1 VYVEQMYNII
11 YTYIYTGETGTVYF
25 HSEMEDNLTFIEEVE
40 HVFSYYKK
48 MGILQS
54 YSCTCINLTKEAV
67 DDLLLLAGW
76 NGTSMTCED
85 FNIIEPFFD
94 DASIETKQESTFIES
109 DKLGCVTFFN
119 KKWYLPSFNT
129 SVMSCK
135 DIMSH
140 IPSSSLLEWYTTHL
154 TPTNHPTYSTYKIL
168 CDRLERLTVKESNQD
183 VIEPCSNAIESI
195 TAISFDTVEVIDT
208 YLQIYLEPVTK
219 SELLLSD
226 IYEDYMSRGECMP
239 HVKKAIFIRQLRTHT
254 RFTIVRQA
262 RGMVVTN
269 FTRVNPCKI
278 YYMKTAD
285 MFSQY
290 HKDLVETYKQKNYPN
305 VPYSLEAFF
314 LLSNVTKTENINN
327 ILIQYF
333 VADKLTEPL
342 LKECSEY
349 LKRLPVMNN
358 TTTNF
363 IQYIPKIQSLW
374 GEEYFPFVKT
384 IACKNHTTIFDIE
397 ASNQLGIDTSYSHI
411 EPSNQL
417 GIDKS
422 YSPLIYTSL
431 HDMLVKI

>member
-1 VYVEQMYNII
+1 MYNII

-25 HSEMEDNLTFIEEVE
+25 HSEMEDNLTFMEEVN

-54 YSCTCINLTKEAV
+54 YSCTCVNLTKEAV

-76 NGTSMTCED
+76 NGTSMTYED

-109 DKLGCVTFFN
+109 YKLGCVTFFN

-135 DIMSH
+135 DIMTH
-140 IPSSSLLEWYTTHL
+140 LPSSSLLEWYTTQL
-154 TPTNHPTYSTYKIL
+154 TTTKQPTYSTYNIL
-168 CDRLERLTVKESNQD
+168 WDRLERLSVKEYNQD
-183 VIEPCSNAIESI
+183 VIEPCSNTIESI
-195 TAISFDTVEVIDT
+195 TAISFDTIEVIDT
-208 YLQIYLEPVTK
+208 YLQVYLEPATK

-226 IYEDYMSRGECMP
+226 IYEDYVSRGECMP
-239 HVKKAIFIRQLRTHT
+239 HVKKGVFIRQLRTHT

-269 FTRVNPCKI
+269 FARVNPSKI
-278 YYMKTAD
+278 YYMRTAD
-285 MFSQY
+285 MYSQS
-290 HKDLVETYKQKNYPN
+290 HKELVETYKQKNYPN

-314 LLSNVTKTENINN
+314 LLANVTKMENINN
-327 ILIQYF
+327 VMIQYF
-333 VADKLTEPL
+333 IADKLTESL

-349 LKRLPVMNN
+349 LKLLPASDN
-358 TTTNF
+358 TTTNN
-363 IQYIPKIQSLW
+363 IRYIHKIQSLW
-374 GEEYFPFVKT
+374 CEGYFPFLKT
-384 IACKNHTTIFDIE
+384 IACKSHTAIFDIE
-397 ASNQLGIDTSYSHI
+397 ASNQLDIDTSYSHI

-422 YSPLIYTSL
+422 YSPLIYSSL
-431 HDMLVKI
+431 HNTLLKK

>member
-1 VYVEQMYNII
+1 M
-11 YTYIYTGETGTVYF
+11 
-25 HSEMEDNLTFIEEVE
+25 
-40 HVFSYYKK
+40 
-48 MGILQS
+48 
-54 YSCTCINLTKEAV
+54 
-67 DDLLLLAGW
+67 
-76 NGTSMTCED
+76 
-85 FNIIEPFFD
+85 
-94 DASIETKQESTFIES
+94 
-109 DKLGCVTFFN
+109 
-119 KKWYLPSFNT
+119 
-129 SVMSCK
+129 
-135 DIMSH
+135 
-140 IPSSSLLEWYTTHL
+140 
-154 TPTNHPTYSTYKIL
+154 
-168 CDRLERLTVKESNQD
+168 R
-183 VIEPCSNAIESI
+183 
-195 TAISFDTVEVIDT
+195 
-208 YLQIYLEPVTK
+208 
-219 SELLLSD
+219 
-226 IYEDYMSRGECMP
+226 
-239 HVKKAIFIRQLRTHT
+239 
-254 RFTIVRQA
+254 
-262 RGMVVTN
+262 
-269 FTRVNPCKI
+269 
-278 YYMKTAD
+278 TAD
-285 MFSQY
+285 MFSQS
-290 HKDLVETYKQKNYPN
+290 HKELVETYKQKNYPN

-431 HDMLVKI
+431 HNTLVKI